1 MDDRS
6 KEVKGGLAVPKGSNQ
21 RICLFSCFNFN
32 NKDFVFFCVFSIFAL
47 VFFLL
52 KGRYRH
58 NFKKHV
64 HLSKENKYFRIF
76 KNAFDIKYSITSA
89 VLRLF
94 RR

>member
-6 KEVKGGLAVPKGSNQ
+6 KKCGLAVLKGSNQ
-21 RICLFSCFNFN
+21 IICLFSCFNFN
-32 NKDFVFFCVFSIFAL
+32 NKDFVFYVFPIFAL

-52 KGRYRH
+52 KGRFRH
-58 NFKKHV
+58 DFKIHDQ
-64 HLSKENKYFRIF
+64 LSKENKYFRIF
-76 KNAFDIKYSITSA
+76 KNAFDIKYSVRSA